1 MKFLPTVP
9 GVKDYES
16 VMIFSGNDDDKAL
29 ADDNQSSISDIC
41 SSAEI
46 FSCLG
51 GQNIYNYV
59 IAFS

>member
-1 MKFLPTVP
+1 
-9 GVKDYES
+9 
-16 VMIFSGNDDDKAL
+16 MIFAGNDDDKVL
-29 ADDNQSSISDIC
+29 ADDNQSAISDIC